1 MYILVVYVPAD
12 YLDQVKRAVFAAG
25 AGMLGDYGE
34 CSWETEGVGQF
45 RSLEGSSPFIG
56 SQGELSKVPEIRL
69 EMTVREGYER
79 AVLQSMRKAHPYEE
93 PAYHLYKGLTINDL
107 QM

>member
-12 YLDQVKRAVFAAG
+12 CLDQVKEAVFTAG
-25 AGMLGDYGE
+25 AGKLGNYAE
-34 CSWETEGVGQF
+34 CSWETEGTGQF

-56 SQGELSKVPEIRL
+56 SQDELSRVPEIRL
-69 EMTVREGYER
+69 EVTVREGFEQ
-79 AVLQSMRKAHPYEE
+79 AVLQAMIKAHPYEE

-107 QM
+107 